1 MYDPKFSVK
10 QMYDNYGKSRST
22 SASRSASAGKQAAD
36 TMRSV
41 GVRGIGARPVTF
53 PDRDDDRGSTY
64 DVVPQV
70 FRQTTPPPPEEKSNI
85 EKIKEKAVGLF
96 NFFGRDEPEEEEPN
110 YGNVYRGPMF
120 TRTPIDISA
129 QMARINKAV
138 DYSQATPPL
147 YRGNIPNDANMRYDV
162 VPPPS
167 ANPNLQRNAIN
178 RIIKN
183 LSPNSKEYKIK
194 RGDTLSEIAQKEGV
208 KVSDLAKINKI
219 KDINRIIEG
228 LSLIHI

>member
-70 FRQTTPPPPEEKSNI
+70 FRQTTPPPEEKSNI
-85 EKIKEKAVGLF
+85 EKIKEKAVG
-96 NFFGRDEPEEEEPN
+96 
-110 YGNVYRGPMF
+110 
-120 TRTPIDISA
+120 
-129 QMARINKAV
+129 
-138 DYSQATPPL
+138 
-147 YRGNIPNDANMRYDV
+147 
-162 VPPPS
+162 
-167 ANPNLQRNAIN
+167 
-178 RIIKN
+178 
-183 LSPNSKEYKIK
+183 
-194 RGDTLSEIAQKEGV
+194 
-208 KVSDLAKINKI
+208 
-219 KDINRIIEG
+219 
-228 LSLIHI
+228 H

>member
-22 SASRSASAGKQAAD
+22 PTSRSAAAGKQAAD

-85 EKIKEKAVGLF
+85 EKIKAKTNGS
-96 NFFGRDEPEEEEPN
+96 R
-110 YGNVYRGPMF
+110 
-120 TRTPIDISA
+120 PI
-129 QMARINKAV
+129 
-138 DYSQATPPL
+138 PL
-147 YRGNIPNDANMRYDV
+147 
-162 VPPPS
+162 
-167 ANPNLQRNAIN
+167 
-178 RIIKN
+178 
-183 LSPNSKEYKIK
+183 
-194 RGDTLSEIAQKEGV
+194 
-208 KVSDLAKINKI
+208 
-219 KDINRIIEG
+219 
-228 LSLIHI
+228 